1 VILIAGSDKRLRLLF
16 AEDEVFMTR
25 SRNVTPK
32 TIEQNL
38 TVRSSKSEAD
48 VILTIKDCARGTVVD
63 GHKASSGLATAE
75 LLVCID
81 GYYVVN
87 NDFHMGIGLQTVD

>member
-1 VILIAGSDKRLRLLF
+1 
-16 AEDEVFMTR
+16 M
-25 SRNVTPK
+25 
-32 TIEQNL
+32 
-38 TVRSSKSEAD
+38 
-48 VILTIKDCARGTVVD
+48 ILTIKDCARGTVVD